1 MTFLQRHAY
10 SIGGAIAAAAWP
22 FFFRRRRISVDNVL
36 KCGITSDPREA
47 RRIARVAWC
56 HFAGHIAEALF
67 VPRVVTRENWR
78 EHLDF
83 SGAPEEAVKL
93 LLDTPEKPVLLVS
106 GHHGVWEAA
115 TNILSFSRP
124 MIAIARKFNSAWAQK
139 FVEKHHFRGPVTLV
153 DKNHGFT
160 SAVLRQWKEECAA
173 LTVLMDQHAW
183 NGERLEFL
191 GRPAMTVTSAAR
203 LAVRS
208 GCPVV
213 IGSFV
218 RIAPYRYR
226 LVGGTPLEFSRG
238 DDVRRVTQI
247 FNDRL
252 GEAIR
257 QYPEQYLWSHRRWR
271 ED

>member
-1 MTFLQRHAY
+1 MNIFET
-10 SIGGAIAAAAWP
+10 
-22 FFFRRRRISVDNVL
+22 
-36 KCGITSDPREA
+36 
-47 RRIARVAWC
+47 
-56 HFAGHIAEALF
+56 EAL
-67 VPRVVTRENWR
+67 R
-78 EHLDF
+78 L
-83 SGAPEEAVKL
+83 EEVIGYSFANKSL
-93 LLDTPEKPVLLVS
+93 LI
-106 GHHGVWEAA
+106 EALSHSSYVNEQRKR
-115 TNILSFSRP
+115 NI
-124 MIAIARKFNSAWAQK
+124 N
-139 FVEKHHFRGPVTLV
+139 
-153 DKNHGFT
+153 
-160 SAVLRQWKEECAA
+160 CC
-173 LTVLMDQHAW
+173 
-183 NGERLEFL
+183 ERLEFL

-218 RIAPYRYR
+218 RVGPYRYR

>member
-36 KCGITSDPREA
+36 KCGITSDVREA
-47 RRIARVAWC
+47 RRIARVAWR

-67 VPRVVTRENWR
+67 VPRVVTCENWR

-83 SGAPEEAVKL
+83 SGAPEEAVKM

-124 MIAIARKFNSAWAQK
+124 MIAIARKLDSAWAQK
-139 FVEKHHFRGPVTLV
+139 FLEKHHFRGPVTLV
-153 DKNHGFT
+153 DKNRGLT
-160 SAVLRQWKEECAA
+160 PAVLRQWKDQCAA
-173 LTVLMDQHAW
+173 LTMLMDQHAW

-208 GCPVV
+208 GFPVV

-218 RIAPYRYR
+218 RVGPYRYR

>member
-1 MTFLQRHAY
+1 MRTAVVILNWNTKDFLERFLPGLVK
-10 SIGGAIAAAAWP
+10 SMPEGAEVVVADNGSDDG
-22 FFFRRRRISVDNVL
+22 SVNML
-36 KCGITSDPREA
+36 KERFP
-47 RRIARVAWC
+47 
-56 HFAGHIAEALF
+56 L
-67 VPRVVTRENWR
+67 
-78 EHLDF
+78 
-83 SGAPEEAVKL
+83 VK
-93 LLDTPEKPVLLVS
+93 
-106 GHHGVWEAA
+106 
-115 TNILSFSRP
+115 
-124 MIAIARKFNSAWAQK
+124 MI
-139 FVEKHHFRGPVTLV
+139 PL

-160 SAVLRQWKEECAA
+160 PAVLRQWQEEHAA

-183 NGERLEFL
+183 KGERLEFL

-218 RIAPYRYR
+218 RVGPYRYR